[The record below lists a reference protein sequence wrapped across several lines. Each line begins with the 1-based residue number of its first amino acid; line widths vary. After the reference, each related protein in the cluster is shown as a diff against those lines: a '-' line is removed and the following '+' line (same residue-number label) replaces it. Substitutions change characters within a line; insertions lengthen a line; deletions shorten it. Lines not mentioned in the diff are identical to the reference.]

1 MTTAARDTT
10 YASSMTREDA
20 DSAGRTLIRWSA
32 VFAGTLLGLAT
43 LALLSSLWLALAR
56 ASNIEVVQ
64 TNIEWFVGG
73 SAVFCLFLA
82 GLLAGYLSGVRGGG
96 TGFLHGATIWGL
108 LLFATLSLG
117 IPAILNL
124 FNVNQIATNV
134 QTATTTPAD
143 PVVYGALW
151 GTFWTLLGGFI
162 AAGLG
167 GAIGGAMTR
176 DADRSVRVDDQ
187 RTTMRAPIVTTDDD
201 ARRTTRAP
209 VVVTDDDDVRTV
221 S

>member
-1 MTTAARDTT
+1 MTVAGRDMT
-10 YASSMTREDA
+10 YASTMTSA
-20 DSAGRTLIRWSA
+20 DSESAGRTLIRWSA

-56 ASNIEVVQ
+56 ASNVEVIQ
-64 TNIEWFVGG
+64 TNIEWFIGG

-108 LLFATLSLG
+108 LLFATLSIG
-117 IPAILNL
+117 IPAVLNV
-124 FNVNQIATNV
+124 FNFNQIATGV
-134 QTATTTPAD
+134 QSTTTAD

-151 GTFWTLLGGFI
+151 GTFWTILGGFV

-167 GAIGGAMTR
+167 GALGGAMTR
-176 DADRSVRVDDQ
+176 DADRVVRVNDE
-187 RTTMRAPIVTTDDD
+187 RTTTR
-201 ARRTTRAP
+201 RAP
-209 VVVTDDDDVRTV
+209 VVVTDDEDARSVQG
-221 S
+221 

>member
-1 MTTAARDTT
+1 MTVAGRDMR
-10 YASSMTREDA
+10 YASTVTREDG
-20 DSAGRTLIRWSA
+20 DNAGRTLIRWSA

-43 LALLSSLWLALAR
+43 LALLTSLWLALAR
-56 ASNIEVVQ
+56 ASNVTMVQ
-64 TNIEWFVGG
+64 DNIEWFIGG

-117 IPAILNL
+117 IPTILNV
-124 FNVNQIATNV
+124 FNVNQIASNV
-134 QTATTTPAD
+134 QSATTTPTD
-143 PVVYGALW
+143 PAVYGVLW
-151 GTFWTLLGGFI
+151 GTFWTILGGFV

-176 DADRSVRVDDQ
+176 DADRVVRVDDE
-187 RTTMRAPIVTTDDD
+187 RTITRPAPVVMTDDD
-201 ARRTTRAP
+201 GRT
-209 VVVTDDDDVRTV
+209 VRTDEDARTV
-221 S
+221 R

>member
-1 MTTAARDTT
+1 MTVASGDMR
-10 YASSMTREDA
+10 YASTTTREDG
-20 DSAGRTLIRWSA
+20 DNAGRTLIRWSA

-56 ASNIEVVQ
+56 ASNVAVVQ
-64 TNIEWFVGG
+64 DNIEWFIGG

-124 FNVNQIATNV
+124 FNVNEIATGV
-134 QTATTTPAD
+134 ESAATTPTDPA
-143 PVVYGALW
+143 VYGALW
-151 GTFWTLLGGFI
+151 GTFWTILGGFV

-176 DADRSVRVDDQ
+176 DADRVVRVDDE
-187 RTTMRAPIVTTDDD
+187 RTVT
-201 ARRTTRAP
+201 RPAP
-209 VVVTDDDDVRTV
+209 VVVTDDDGRTVRTDEDARTV
-221 S
+221 R

>member
-1 MTTAARDTT
+1 MTVAGRHMT
-10 YASSMTREDA
+10 YASTMTREEGDPT
-20 DSAGRTLIRWSA
+20 GRTLIRWSA

-56 ASNIEVVQ
+56 ASNVEVVQ
-64 TNIEWFVGG
+64 DNIEWFVGG

-108 LLFATLSLG
+108 LLFVTLSIG
-117 IPAILNL
+117 IPAILNV
-124 FNVNQIATNV
+124 FNADQLATDV
-134 QTATTTPAD
+134 QASATTPTDPAL
-143 PVVYGALW
+143 YGALW
-151 GTFWTLLGGFI
+151 GTFWTILGGFI

-176 DADRSVRVDDQ
+176 DADRTLDERA
-187 RTTMRAPIVTTDDD
+187 TMRAPVFVEDDGRTSHAPVAVDED
-201 ARRTTRAP
+201 ARSTR
-209 VVVTDDDDVRTV
+209 
-221 S
+221 